1 MWKLQNIGGDHS
13 QRTWVS
19 SWAWWCVSVIPA
31 IRRLKQED
39 DEIEDDLGYTV
50 KPCLKIRWY
59 FEVAKKYL
67 LNIFEVWN

>member
-1 MWKLQNIGGDHS
+1 M
-13 QRTWVS
+13 
-19 SWAWWCVSVIPA
+19 SVIPA
-31 IRRLKQED
+31 IRRLRQED

-50 KPCLKIRWY
+50 RPCLKIRWY